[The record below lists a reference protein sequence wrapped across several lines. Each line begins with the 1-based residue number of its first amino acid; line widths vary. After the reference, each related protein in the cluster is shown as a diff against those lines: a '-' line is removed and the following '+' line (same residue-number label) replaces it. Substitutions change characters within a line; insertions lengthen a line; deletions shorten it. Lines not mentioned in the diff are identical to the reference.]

1 MKQLMRR
8 TIIFL
13 FISFVVLMTAEA
25 RKKNGK
31 YDKKEQGAD
40 LALIEPDPIAHK
52 SKPDFHPKGLKQPT
66 LYVESDVSHIHG
78 LDLSHYQG
86 RVNWDMVATDPHAG
100 YIYLK
105 ATEGER
111 LVDDTYRYNFS
122 EVKRVGLKVGS
133 YHFFRP
139 GISAVRQFNN
149 FISVVNVKEQDLLP
163 IVDVEVTARG
173 VSMATFYSRLEEFLN
188 LVTREFGKRPI
199 IYTGKNFYNKHFSNR
214 RFKDYKFM
222 IAAYTLD
229 EPELDN
235 NDDYIIWQYTGSGS
249 AKGIRGHVDKSRF
262 RGKHSISEILF

>member
-1 MKQLMRR
+1 MCRLMQKL
-8 TIIFL
+8 IILLLVFL
-13 FISFVVLMTAEA
+13 TVCMQAEA

-31 YDKKEQGAD
+31 YDRKEQGD
-40 LALIEPDPIAHK
+40 GMALIEPDPIAHK
-52 SKPDFHPKGLKQPT
+52 AKPDFHPKGLKQPA
-66 LYVESDVSHIHG
+66 LCAGAEAVYLHG

-86 RVNWDMVATDPHAG
+86 RVNWDLVATDPHAG

-122 EVKRVGLKVGS
+122 EAKRVGLKVGS

-139 GISAVRQFNN
+139 NIPAVRQFNN
-149 FISVVNVKEQDLLP
+149 FIGVVDVKKQDLIP
-163 IVDVEVTARG
+163 IVDVEVMPRG
-173 VSMATFYSRLEEFLN
+173 MSASTFNSRLEEFLR
-188 LVTREFGKRPI
+188 LVTQEFGKRPI
-199 IYTGKNFYNKHFSNR
+199 IYTGKNFYNKHFSDR

-262 RGKHSISEILF
+262 RGRHSISEILF